1 MKFLNITFKMVIY
14 EEVMSIMKFP
24 SIDEF
29 LNTEEGNTIS
39 FLTRC
44 SYFDIPLPGK
54 IKMKKFHSFISSMD
68 VIYYDFKEYDL
79 FVFQGTSCML
89 DWIANITMVL
99 CIKPYQFKSALRF
112 VKRYFNRNK
121 KTYISGHS
129 LGGAITQYIVT
140 EFEHNDNVIGISYN
154 GAGVKHLLKCK
165 NTHKIYN
172 FISTKDILN
181 RITKKLPGNYFKHI
195 GTIKMIEDNV
205 SKNGFDAHSNFE
217 IFLH

>member
-1 MKFLNITFKMVIY
+1 
-14 EEVMSIMKFP
+14 MKFP

-29 LNTEEGNTIS
+29 LQTKEGTTIS
-39 FLTRC
+39 FLTRF

-68 VIYYDFKEYDL
+68 VIYYDFEEFDL

-89 DWIANITMVL
+89 DWIADIMIAL
-99 CIKPYQFKSALRF
+99 CIKPYQFKSALQF
-112 VKRYFNRNK
+112 VKRYINYDK

-129 LGGAITQYIVT
+129 LGGAITQYIVH
-140 EFEHNDNVIGISYN
+140 EFENDDNIMGICYN
-154 GAGVKHLLKCK
+154 GAGIKHLLKQADSNK
-165 NTHKIYN
+165 VYN

-181 RITKKLPGNYFKHI
+181 RITKKLPFNYFKHI
-195 GTIKMIEDNV
+195 GGIKMIEDNI
-205 SKNGFDAHSNFE
+205 SKNGVQAHSNFE

>member
-1 MKFLNITFKMVIY
+1 MQ
-14 EEVMSIMKFP
+14 FP

-29 LNTEEGNTIS
+29 LQTEEGNTIS

-68 VIYYDFKEYDL
+68 VIYYDFKEFDL
-79 FVFQGTSCML
+79 FVFQGTSCIL

-99 CIKPYQFKSALRF
+99 CIKPYQFISALRF
-112 VKRYFNRNK
+112 VKRYFNHNK

-129 LGGAITQYIVT
+129 LGGSITQYIIT
-140 EFEHNDNVIGISYN
+140 EFADNDNVMGICYN
-154 GAGVKHLLKCK
+154 AAGIQHLLNNV
-165 NTHKIYN
+165 NTDKIYN

-181 RITKKLPGNYFKHI
+181 RITKKLPSNYFKNI
-195 GTIKMIEDNV
+195 GQIKMIEDNV
-205 SKNGFDAHSNFE
+205 SKNGLDAHSNFE